1 MDTSVNEITI
11 LWSEIPLNKVALPS
25 EKYINTLNESY
36 YVRYNYYGIGTSYT
50 GTIYTKLMNGTISD
64 NSRFFNDSNIEETI
78 DYLESGVGTVIFW
91 IIWIIATIALVY
103 GFYYLGNGW
112 LE

>member
-1 MDTSVNEITI
+1 MKFPS
-11 LWSEIPLNKVALPS
+11 NKVALPS
-25 EKYINTLNESY
+25 EKYINTVNESY

-64 NSRFFNDSNIEETI
+64 NSRFFNGSNIEETI
-78 DYLESGVGTVIFW
+78 DYLESGAGTVIFW

-103 GFYYLGNGW
+103 GFYYLGNDW

>member
-1 MDTSVNEITI
+1 
-11 LWSEIPLNKVALPS
+11 
-25 EKYINTLNESY
+25 
-36 YVRYNYYGIGTSYT
+36 
-50 GTIYTKLMNGTISD
+50 MNGTISD
-64 NSRFFNDSNIEETI
+64 NSRFFDDSNIEETI

-103 GFYYLGNGW
+103 GFYYLENDW